1 MPCEYTRYDD
11 ALYGSKNLNL
21 NAQRLMNS
29 VPLNINEEMTFTT
42 WAEGGEQPYL
52 WEFSVYKDEEI
63 YYHEEYIANVFEWI
77 PMETGV
83 YKAIVRVTDS
93 TGYSTSYSKD
103 FSIN

>member
-1 MPCEYTRYDD
+1 MFSNRTLKAEFIPN
-11 ALYGSKNLNL
+11 NLAITNIEIFG
-21 NAQRLMNS
+21 
-29 VPLNINEEMTFTT
+29 PLNINEEMTFTT

-63 YYHEEYIANVFEWI
+63 YYHEECIANVFEWT
-77 PMETGV
+77 PMGTGV
-83 YKAIVRVTDS
+83 YKMIVRVTDS

>member
-1 MPCEYTRYDD
+1 M
-11 ALYGSKNLNL
+11 
-21 NAQRLMNS
+21 
-29 VPLNINEEMTFTT
+29 
-42 WAEGGEQPYL
+42 